1 MDGESD
7 RGYSLRIPFDLRLIE
22 AKLALNMIGPDEVP
36 ALAWDAMEAGL
47 DGPVIRRVAA
57 LIHPSGW
64 EVDQMLPK
72 FMAEAGMVRLS
83 AQEAALRIAQHI
95 ARRILDEGLDPIDHT
110 RDFELLWIRADH
122 PEAIGDAGMLDDQ
135 KYTAEYM
142 GQTEAEFREYARGVL
157 VTLINTES
165 K

>member
-7 RGYSLRIPFDLRLIE
+7 RGYSLRMPFDLRLIE

-95 ARRILDEGLDPIDHT
+95 ARRILDEGLDPIEIIW
-110 RDFELLWIRADH
+110 RD
-122 PEAIGDAGMLDDQ
+122 
-135 KYTAEYM
+135 
-142 GQTEAEFREYARGVL
+142 EAEKRSRRG
-157 VTLINTES
+157 
-165 K
+165 